1 MWLGVAE
8 KSFMRQSFILQKSLL
23 NPALRERWNAML
35 EPWGL
40 IPAVT
45 YRGLYGRICPAAALA
60 FWTNPKPHMVGET
73 SECTS
78 EGWSG
83 LVAEWQGA
91 WEVERR
97 RERFQTGGRGTG
109 TQRCRSHVP
118 EPGGQCEGCLGRVT
132 RR

>member
-45 YRGLYGRICPAAALA
+45 YRGRYGRICPAAALA

-97 RERFQTGGRGTG
+97 RERFQTGA
-109 TQRCRSHVP
+109 
-118 EPGGQCEGCLGRVT
+118 GGDGDTVLPIACP
-132 RR
+132 